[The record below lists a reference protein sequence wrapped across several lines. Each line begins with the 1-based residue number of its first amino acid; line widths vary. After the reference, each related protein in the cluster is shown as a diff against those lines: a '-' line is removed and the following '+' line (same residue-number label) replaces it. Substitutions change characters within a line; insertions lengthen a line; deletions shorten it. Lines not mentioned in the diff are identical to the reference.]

1 MDDDQIWAQL
11 DLRMKPVCDMLELAL
26 DADPSQEEEL
36 DNSDTDEFVDEQLLR
51 QMRALESGEDG
62 MDEMEVDD
70 IDFDNEEEESEEA
83 ESEEES
89 DDDVDLGEDVAVLR
103 DPSSDDGSE
112 PEADGEWPASLRKR
126 PSQSKSSA
134 GSKAGLD
141 DGFFDLASF
150 NAETEEAEARKVSRG
165 RLDEDDSSDDESI
178 DLFAPVDVAE
188 NFDEEDEDTAGG
200 ECSSGD
206 KPKKTN
212 GIHRS
217 ILQRL
222 LRAASTRRS
231 TATEKDD
238 FIPTESWHC
247 SISRGS

>member
-217 ILQRL
+217 IL
-222 LRAASTRRS
+222 
-231 TATEKDD
+231 
-238 FIPTESWHC
+238 
-247 SISRGS
+247 